1 MAKSKSGANVIKL
14 AGQFIAWAVLIIIT
28 MLTAY
33 IMISNMQNKPAV
45 LFGRSIVKVVSGS
58 MEPSIHSGD
67 YIIIEKTD
75 CSELK
80 AGDIICF
87 YSHDSAIYGML
98 NTHRIVRI
106 LDDGSFVTKGDANSA
121 EDPSTVTSDTIVGK
135 YTGKVRFLRWLNSFA
150 SAKKLILAAV
160 VIVMSATAVYEVV
173 TIAKVSAECRASRKN
188 NDDAVREAI
197 EKEKQKL
204 YEQGYEPENNDDKK
218 E

>member
-45 LFGRSIVKVVSGS
+45 LFGRSIVKAVSGS

-67 YIIIEKTD
+67 YIMIEKTD
-75 CSELK
+75 SSELK

-106 LDDGSFVTKGDANSA
+106 L
-121 EDPSTVTSDTIVGK
+121 P
-135 YTGKVRFLRWLNSFA
+135 L
-150 SAKKLILAAV
+150 
-160 VIVMSATAVYEVV
+160 
-173 TIAKVSAECRASRKN
+173 
-188 NDDAVREAI
+188 
-197 EKEKQKL
+197 
-204 YEQGYEPENNDDKK
+204 
-218 E
+218 

>member
-1 MAKSKSGANVIKL
+1 MAKSKSGA
-14 AGQFIAWAVLIIIT
+14 
-28 MLTAY
+28 
-33 IMISNMQNKPAV
+33 NMQNKPAV

-121 EDPSTVTSDTIVGK
+121 EDPSTVTYDTIVGK

-160 VIVMSATAVYEVV
+160 VIVMSATAVYEVI

-204 YEQGYEPENNDDKK
+204 YEQGYKPENNDDKK